1 MPRTFSALM
10 PFAQIVSHFSK
21 WSLKALSHGGSIKV
35 EMSTQRTNTHSERIG
50 TLSSSSSAAS
60 RTRPSCNVKK
70 LNEMKWCQ
78 FQFSFTTNLRRIFAS
93 LAKKAT
99 RRGGKHRVRIKV
111 FPLAQ
116 HRRCHDLFLRF
127 ASFVFPSPRHIKYR
141 ETIWLPFS
149 PTQKFSLYP
158 PHNRFENPITS
169 IFAFSLSLD
178 SNFPSEF
185 DKESPFPTP
194 PRHLAVVAGDKMEMK
209 MLHSSFVLYLHQRF
223 NDATF
228 PFQYAFLVFH

>member
-1 MPRTFSALM
+1 MPRIFSALM

-35 EMSTQRTNTHSERIG
+35 EMSTQRTNTHSERTG
-50 TLSSSSSAAS
+50 TSSSSSSAAS

-78 FQFSFTTNLRRIFAS
+78 FQFSFTTTNLCRIFAS
-93 LAKKAT
+93 LAKKAA
-99 RRGGKHRVRIKV
+99 RRGAKHRVRIKV

-141 ETIWLPFS
+141 ETIRLPFS

-169 IFAFSLSLD
+169 IFAFSFSLA

-209 MLHSSFVLYLHQRF
+209 MLAVLFYIFIKDLMTQHFRF
-223 NDATF
+223 NMLF
-228 PFQYAFLVFH
+228 